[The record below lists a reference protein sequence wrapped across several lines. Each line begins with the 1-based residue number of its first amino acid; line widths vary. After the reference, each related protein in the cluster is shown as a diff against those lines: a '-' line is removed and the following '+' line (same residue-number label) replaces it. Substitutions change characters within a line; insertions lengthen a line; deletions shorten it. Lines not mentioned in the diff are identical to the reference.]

1 MQPQPIRIHGQPLA
15 GGRLPA
21 VCAPLVSRTRED
33 LLAEA
38 QAVAA
43 LGPDLLE
50 WRVDFFAGISD
61 TALVLETAAA
71 LREAANGIPLLFT
84 RRSMREGG
92 EPITLTE
99 AQVLALNRAI
109 CEKRLAELVD
119 MEMGNEVQLV
129 HELRA
134 CTRAHGIGLVLSYHN
149 FNETPAADQLLQR
162 FERAAQLDADVAKVA
177 VMPRQQEDVL
187 RLLEATAQASRR
199 LPIPVVSMSMGAWGA
214 VSRLCGGVFGSAL
227 TFAVGQNS
235 SAPGQVPIADV
246 RAALAILGRATSG
259 PTAG

>member
-1 MQPQPIRIHGQPLA
+1 MQPQPIRIHGRPLA

-21 VCAPLVSRTRED
+21 VCAPLVARTREQ

-43 LGPDLLE
+43 LAPDLLE
-50 WRVDFFAGISD
+50 WRVDFFAGVAD
-61 TALVLETAAA
+61 TALVLDTAVA
-71 LREAANGIPLLFT
+71 LREVTAGIPLLFT
-84 RRSMREGG
+84 RRSVREGG
-92 EPITLTE
+92 EPITLSE
-99 AQVLALNRAI
+99 PQVLALYRAV
-109 CEKRLAELVD
+109 CERRLAELVD
-119 MEMGNEVQLV
+119 MEMGGDAQQI

-134 CTRAHGIGLVLSYHN
+134 CTRAHGVGLVLSYHN
-149 FNETPAADQLLQR
+149 FDETPAVGQLLQR
-162 FERAAQLDADVAKVA
+162 FEQAAQLDADVAKIA

-187 RLLEATAQASRR
+187 RLLDATAQASRR

-246 RAALAILGRATSG
+246 RAALAILGRAAAG
-259 PTAG
+259 PSAG